1 MKTKILI
8 TFILLSFIGCKNT
21 DTAEIENQT
30 TINVESDD
38 KEMAEAIEKANQ
50 TLTDFNAVLSNPKIE
65 VKSLKVKFETSNGGG
80 EHIWLTN
87 VQYKDGRYSGTL
99 DNEPE
104 YITEYKIGD
113 KIEVDNSKISDWMYI
128 ENGKLFGGYTIK
140 LLRVRMTEAEREQFD
155 AESGMQID

>member
-8 TFILLSFIGCKNT
+8 TFILLSFIGCKNS

-30 TINVESDD
+30 TISVESDD

-80 EHIWLTN
+80 EHIWLTD

-128 ENGKLFGGYTIK
+128 ENGKLFGGHTIK

>member
-8 TFILLSFIGCKNT
+8 TFILLSFIGCKNS
-21 DTAEIENQT
+21 DKAEIENQS

-38 KEMAEAIEKANQ
+38 KEMSAAIEKANQ

-80 EHIWLTN
+80 EHIWLAD
-87 VQYKDGRYSGTL
+87 VEYKNGKYSGIL

-128 ENGKLFGGYTIK
+128 ENGKLIGGYTIK
-140 LLRVRMTEAEREQFD
+140 LLRARMTEAERKQFD

>member
-8 TFILLSFIGCKNT
+8 TFILLSFTGCKNS
-21 DTAEIENQT
+21 DTAEIENQP
-30 TINVESDD
+30 TISVESDD

-80 EHIWLTN
+80 EHIWLTD
-87 VQYKDGRYSGTL
+87 VQYKNGKYSGIL

-128 ENGKLFGGYTIK
+128 KNGKLFGGYTMK
-140 LLRVRMTEAEREQFD
+140 LLRSRMTETEREQFD